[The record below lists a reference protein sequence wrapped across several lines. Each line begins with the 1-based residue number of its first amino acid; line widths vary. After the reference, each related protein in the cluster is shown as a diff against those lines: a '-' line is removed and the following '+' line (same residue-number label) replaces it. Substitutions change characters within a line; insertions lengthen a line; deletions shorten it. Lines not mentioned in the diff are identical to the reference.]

1 MQEQEHIEANCKLIM
16 LGEHQNVMPPYK
28 LSFFYTEL

>member
-1 MQEQEHIEANCKLIM
+1 MQEQEHIEANCKLM